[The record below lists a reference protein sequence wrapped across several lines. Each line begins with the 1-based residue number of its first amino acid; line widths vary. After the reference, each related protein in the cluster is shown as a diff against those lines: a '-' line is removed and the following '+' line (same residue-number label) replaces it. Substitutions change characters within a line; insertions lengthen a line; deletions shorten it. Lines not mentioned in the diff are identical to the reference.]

1 MPAQAPKTLPCV
13 PQSEEDV
20 KVPDAVDP
28 SESSD
33 GCRTRS
39 TPDFEQ
45 YASLKPFQSILFLGS
60 DADIPVDGRSVP
72 EVFPDLLLDQ
82 VIASIT
88 TGRDEYNL
96 EPYFYSPLGSV
107 EAVLYRH
114 EVLQDLENPAVSDT
128 IQSFAQ
134 SMRNVRNRL
143 GQMEKLHYDRQK
155 QSWFLDAIEIYC
167 EAVRLLSHDLTHT
180 SLCSQGFRSFR
191 GFLASYIE
199 SKEFVA
205 LAADTTKLR
214 VDLKQV
220 TYSIHID
227 GRRVTATRYEPA
239 PDYGADVLETFEKFS
254 QGAAKQYNFKFHADS
269 YMNHVESAIL
279 DLVARIYPET
289 FSFLEEYGIRHKDYL
304 NCTIARFDREIQ
316 FYLACRDHVQRL
328 KRAGLLFC
336 YPVVSDESKAVA
348 AKEVFDIALAD
359 KLVSEG
365 SLPVTNNFYLTGKER
380 ILVVSGPN
388 QGGKTT
394 FARTFGQL
402 HYLASLGCPVP
413 GRDAKLFLF
422 DRLFTHFE
430 EEEDIQNRSG
440 KLENELLRIHRIL
453 ECATPNSILI
463 MNESFLSTTLNDA
476 LFLSRK
482 IMEQIVT
489 LDLLCITVTFLDELA
504 TFSESTASMV
514 STVNSEDPALRT
526 FKVIRKPADGLAYAA
541 AIAEKYGLTYR
552 NVRSRIARNTS
563 GRIAP

>member
-1 MPAQAPKTLPCV
+1 MPAQAPKSLPCV

-20 KVPDAVDP
+20 KVPDSVHP

-45 YASLKPFQSILFLGS
+45 YASSKPFQSILFPGS

-72 EVFPDLLLDQ
+72 EIFPDLLLDQ
-82 VIASIT
+82 VVASIT

-96 EPYFYSPLGSV
+96 KPYFYSPLGSV
-107 EAVLYRH
+107 EAVIYRH
-114 EVLQDLENPAVSDT
+114 EVLQDLESQTVSDS

-134 SMRNVRNRL
+134 SIRNMRSRL
-143 GQMEKLHYDRQK
+143 RQMEKLHYPRQK

-167 EAVRLLSHDLTHT
+167 GAVRQLSRDLMHI
-180 SLCSQGFRSFR
+180 SLGSQGFRSFR
-191 GFLASYIE
+191 GFLANYIE
-199 SKEFVA
+199 SEDFVA
-205 LAADTTKLR
+205 LAADTEELR
-214 VDLKQV
+214 TGLKQV
-220 TYSIHID
+220 TYSLHID
-227 GRRVTATRYEPA
+227 GNRIIANRYEPA
-239 PDYGADVLETFEKFS
+239 ADYGADVLETFEKFS
-254 QGAAKQYNFKFHADS
+254 QGAAKQYNFEFYVDPE
-269 YMNHVESAIL
+269 MNHIESAIL

-289 FSFLEEYGIRHKDYL
+289 FSILEEYGIRHKDYL
-304 NCTIARFDREIQ
+304 NGIIARFDREIQ
-316 FYLACRDHVQRL
+316 FYLAWRDHERRL
-328 KRAGLLFC
+328 RRAGLSFC

-348 AKEVFDIALAD
+348 AREVFDIALAD
-359 KLVSEG
+359 KLVGEG

-402 HYLASLGCPVP
+402 HYLASLGCTVP
-413 GRDAKLFLF
+413 GNGAKLFLF

-430 EEEDIQNRSG
+430 EEEDIQNLTG

-482 IMEQIVT
+482 IMERIVA
-489 LDLLCITVTFLDELA
+489 LDLLCVTVTFLDELA
-504 TFSESTASMV
+504 TFSESTVSMV
-514 STVNSEDPALRT
+514 STVNTKDPAQRT
-526 FKVIRKPADGLAYAA
+526 FKVIRKAADGLAYAA
-541 AIAEKYGLTYR
+541 AIAEKYSLTYEK
-552 NVRSRIARNTS
+552 VRSRIARNTN
-563 GRIAP
+563 GRTAP